1 VFAIVCKLIKKK
13 QSNHTTFLKLTNKLD
28 LMYFKQMTVDDLI
41 KTVDDVSYW
50 AIRQCCC
57 L

>member
-41 KTVDDVSYW
+41 KTVDDVSY
-50 AIRQCCC
+50 
-57 L
+57 